1 MIDYRAS
8 YKKTIYLALLVGAGC
23 GICGIAW
30 GWFGSGFVPELG
42 TVLTAAAI
50 VLPAGMFVLVSLFCF
65 AVVLGGIFALQA
77 DWRK

>member
-8 YKKTIYLALLVGAGC
+8 YKKTIYLALLGGAGC

-30 GWFGSGFVPELG
+30 GWLGNSFAPELG

-50 VLPAGMFVLVSLFCF
+50 VLPAGLFVLGALCCF
-65 AVVLGGIFALQA
+65 AVALGGTFALQA